1 MMKKVKITVVKKTLH
16 QDLKDKYENPI
27 KHACD
32 LNEGDYFIS
41 IDAQMPI
48 GFCPEAWKSVAPFVS
63 RLANGEE
70 NFFDGW
76 MKNPKSAVISCND
89 GIRPVSFLVEAIE

>member
-1 MMKKVKITVVKKTLH
+1 MRKVKITVVKKVLH

-32 LNEGDYFIS
+32 LNEGDSFIS
-41 IDAQMPI
+41 ENGEKPK
-48 GFCPEAWKSVAPFVS
+48 GFCSEAWKSVGPFVM

-70 NFFDGW
+70 DFFDGW

-89 GIRPVSFLVEAIE
+89 GIRPVSFLIEVTK

>member
-1 MMKKVKITVVKKTLH
+1 MKKVKITVVKKVLH
-16 QDLKDKYENPI
+16 LDLKEKYENPI

-32 LNEGDYFIS
+32 LNEGDSFVSENGEI
-41 IDAQMPI
+41 PK
-48 GFCPEAWKSVAPFVS
+48 GFCLEAWKSVGPFVI

-70 NFFDGW
+70 DFFDGW

-89 GIRPVSFLVEAIE
+89 GIRPVSFLIEAIE